1 MSEIRDRIRQFLK
14 DNGMY
19 HEDIDMD
26 ACCNIFIQEMQAGL
40 GQQGSSLAMIPTYI
54 EVGRD
59 IPAGKPV
66 IVLDAGGTN
75 FRVATVYFGDPL
87 RLPTQDGAAG
97 DPRQPHA
104 GAVIENF
111 VQKPMPGLDKEVG
124 KEEFFETIVRY
135 MADVVDVSS
144 SVGFCFSYPTEIL
157 PSKDGRLIRF
167 CKEVKAKQVE
177 GELIGENLVT
187 AIEAAGYKGSKRVV
201 ILNDT
206 VATLLAG
213 ISASRGSLGVAKSR
227 QAFPN
232 RAFDSYVGFILGTG
246 SNCCYIESNRNVAKK
261 SDLEPDREQ
270 VINVESGSF
279 QKAPR
284 GKIDLMLDESTL
296 DPGRYTFEK
305 MFSGAYLG
313 TLCLKTLQEAGRV
326 GLVSKAVT
334 EELLAIKDLETKD
347 INSFMYFPE
356 GDNPLAVSCSR
367 GHEQDCIAVWY
378 LLDALIERAA
388 KLVAFL
394 LSSVVLKTDRG
405 KNPCTPVCI
414 TAEGTTFYEL
424 KSLKAK
430 VEYYLKSFLEE
441 KHNRFFEV
449 VRVKNATLIGA
460 AIAGL
465 TN

>member
-1 MSEIRDRIRQFLK
+1 MDEIRDKVRRFLE

-19 HEDIDMD
+19 YEDIDMD
-26 ACCNIFIQEMQAGL
+26 ACCDIFIQEMQAGL
-40 GQQGSSLAMIPTYI
+40 GRQGSSLAMIPTYI
-54 EVGRD
+54 EVGKD
-59 IPAGKPV
+59 IPIDKPV

-75 FRVATVYFGDPL
+75 FRAATVYFSESGKP
-87 RLPTQDGAAG
+87 
-97 DPRQPHA
+97 
-104 GAVIENF
+104 VIENF
-111 VQKPMPGLDKEVG
+111 VQKPMPGLEKEVG
-124 KEEFFETIVRY
+124 KEEFFETIVKY
-135 MADVVDVSS
+135 MANVMDVSS
-144 SVGFCFSYPTEIL
+144 SIGFCFSYPTEIL

-177 GELIGENLVT
+177 GELIGENLVA
-187 AIEAAGYKGSKRVV
+187 AIEAAGYKGSKRIV

-213 ISASRGSLGVAKSR
+213 QAKGLVRIKPPFGRS
-227 QAFPN
+227 AFPN
-232 RAFDSYVGFILGTG
+232 KAFDSYIGFILGTG
-246 SNCCYIESNRNVAKK
+246 SNCCYIESNRNIAKK

-270 VINVESGSF
+270 IINVESGSF

-313 TLCLKTLQEAGRV
+313 ALCLKTLQEAGRQE
-326 GLVSKAVT
+326 LFSKTVT
-334 EELLAIKDLETKD
+334 EELLTLKDLETKD
-347 INSFMYFPE
+347 VNSFMYFPE
-356 GDNPLAVSCSR
+356 GDNPLAVSCSQ
-367 GHEQDCIAVWY
+367 GHWAGPSCGEQDCIAVWY

-394 LSSVVLKTDRG
+394 LSSVVLKTDKG
-405 KNPCTPVCI
+405 KNPCAPVCI

-430 VEYYLKSFLEE
+430 IDYYLKSYLEE
-441 KHNRFFEV
+441 THNRFIEIV
-449 VRVKNATLIGA
+449 SAENATLIGA

>member
-1 MSEIRDRIRQFLK
+1 MREIRDKVRRFLK
-14 DNGMY
+14 DNGMSY
-19 HEDIDMD
+19 EDIDMD
-26 ACCNIFIQEMQAGL
+26 KFCNIFIQEMQEGLAGRD
-40 GQQGSSLAMIPTYI
+40 SSLAMIPTYI
-54 EVGRD
+54 EVGKD
-59 IPAGKPV
+59 IPAGKRV

-75 FRVATVYFGDPL
+75 FRAATVYFGDP
-87 RLPTQDGAAG
+87 
-97 DPRQPHA
+97 RQPQA

-111 VQKPMPGLDKEVG
+111 VQKPMPGLDKEAS
-124 KEEFFETIVRY
+124 KEEFFGTIVDY
-135 MADVVDVSS
+135 MGGVVDSNNS
-144 SVGFCFSYPTEIL
+144 IGFCFSYPTEIL

-187 AIEAAGYKGSKRVV
+187 AIEAAGYKGSMRIV

-213 ISASRGSLGVAKSR
+213 RSAF
-227 QAFPN
+227 QD

-246 SNCCYIESNRNVAKK
+246 SNCCYIESNRNIAKK
-261 SDLEPDREQ
+261 GDLDPNKEQ
-270 VINVESGSF
+270 IVNIESGSF
-279 QKAPR
+279 GRAPR
-284 GKIDLMLDESTL
+284 GAIDLQLDESTL
-296 DPGRYTFEK
+296 DPGKYTFEK

-313 TLCLKTLQEAGRV
+313 ALCLKTLREAGRE
-326 GLVSKAVT
+326 GLVSKALT
-334 EELLAIKDLETKD
+334 EELLALKDLETKD

-356 GDNPLAVSCSR
+356 GDNPLAISCSR
-367 GHEQDCIAVWY
+367 GREQDRIAVWY

-388 KLVAFL
+388 KLVAIL
-394 LSSVVLKTDRG
+394 LSSVVLKTDKG

-430 VEYYLKSFLEE
+430 IDYYLKSFLEGT
-441 KHNRFFEV
+441 HNRFIEIV
-449 VRVKNATLIGA
+449 SAENATLIGA

>member
-1 MSEIRDRIRQFLK
+1 MREIRDNVRRFLE

-19 HEDIDMD
+19 YEDIDIG
-26 ACCNIFIQEMQAGL
+26 ACCDIFIQEMQGGL
-40 GQQGSSLAMIPTYI
+40 GQPAPASLDASRGGVQGSSLAMIPTYI
-54 EVGRD
+54 EVGKD

-75 FRVATVYFGDPL
+75 FRAATVHFDESGKS
-87 RLPTQDGAAG
+87 
-97 DPRQPHA
+97 
-104 GAVIENF
+104 VIENF
-111 VQKPMPGLDKEVG
+111 VQKPMPGLDKEAS
-124 KEEFFETIVRY
+124 KEEFFATIVEY

-144 SVGFCFSYPTEIL
+144 NIGFCFSYPTEIL

-177 GELIGENLVT
+177 GELIGENLVA
-187 AIEAAGYKGSKRVV
+187 AIEAAGYKAKKRVV

-213 ISASRGSLGVAKSR
+213 ISARRGSLGGA
-227 QAFPN
+227 PN

-246 SNCCYIESNRNVAKK
+246 SNCCYIESNRNITKK
-261 SDLEPDREQ
+261 ADLEPDGEQ

-284 GKIDLMLDESTL
+284 GKIDLKLDESTL

-313 TLCLKTLQEAGRV
+313 ALCLKTLQEAGRQSKTPSNRG
-326 GLVSKAVT
+326 GLFSKTVT
-334 EELLAIKDLETKD
+334 EELLGLKDLETKD
-347 INSFMYFPE
+347 VNSFMYYPE
-356 GDNPLAVSCSR
+356 GDNPLAVSCRR
-367 GHEQDCIAVWY
+367 GREQDCIAVWY
-378 LLDALIERAA
+378 FLDALIERAA
-388 KLVAFL
+388 KLVAIL
-394 LSSVVLKTDRG
+394 LSSVLLKTDKG

-430 VEYYLKSFLEE
+430 IDYYLKSYLEE
-441 KHNRFFEV
+441 KHNRFFEIV
-449 VRVKNATLIGA
+449 SVENATLIGA

>member
-1 MSEIRDRIRQFLK
+1 MSEIRDRIRRFLK

-26 ACCNIFIQEMQAGL
+26 ACCDTFIQEMQAGL

-75 FRVATVYFGDPL
+75 FRVATVYFGDP
-87 RLPTQDGAAG
+87 
-97 DPRQPHA
+97 RQPQA

-111 VQKPMPGLDKEVG
+111 VQKPMPGLDKEVT
-124 KEEFFETIVRY
+124 KEEFFETIVEY
-135 MADVVDVSS
+135 MAGVVDVSS
-144 SVGFCFSYPTEIL
+144 SIGFCFSYPTEIL

-177 GELIGENLVT
+177 GELIGQNLVT
-187 AIEAAGYKGSKRVV
+187 AIEAAGYKAKKRVV

-213 ISASRGSLGVAKSR
+213 QAEGLVRIKPPFGRS
-227 QAFPN
+227 AFPN
-232 RAFDSYVGFILGTG
+232 RAFDNYIGFILGTG
-246 SNCCYIESNRNVAKK
+246 SNCCYIESNRNITKK
-261 SDLEPDREQ
+261 SELEPDREQ
-270 VINVESGSF
+270 IINVESGSF
-279 QKAPR
+279 GKAPR
-284 GKIDLMLDESTL
+284 GKIDLELDESTL

-313 TLCLKTLQEAGRV
+313 ALCLKILQEAGRK
-326 GLVSKAVT
+326 GLFSKAVT
-334 EELLAIKDLETKD
+334 EELLALKDLETKD
-347 INSFMYFPE
+347 INSFMHFHE

-367 GHEQDCIAVWY
+367 GREQDCIAVWY
-378 LLDALIERAA
+378 FLDALIERAA

-394 LSSVVLKTDRG
+394 LSSVVLKTDKG

-430 VEYYLKSFLEE
+430 IDYYLKSYLE
-441 KHNRFFEV
+441 KTHNRFIEIV
-449 VRVKNATLIGA
+449 SAENATLIGA

>member
-1 MSEIRDRIRQFLK
+1 MGEIRDRIQQFLK

-19 HEDIDMD
+19 YEDIDME

-40 GQQGSSLAMIPTYI
+40 AGKDSSLAMIPTYI

-59 IPAGKPV
+59 IPAGKRV

-75 FRVATVYFGDPL
+75 FRVATVYFGDP
-87 RLPTQDGAAG
+87 
-97 DPRQPHA
+97 RQPKA

-111 VQKPMPGLDKEVG
+111 VQKPMPGLDKEAG
-124 KEEFFETIVRY
+124 KEEFFETIVEY
-135 MADVVDVSS
+135 MAGIVDVSS
-144 SVGFCFSYPTEIL
+144 SIGFCFSYPTEIL

-187 AIEAAGYKGSKRVV
+187 AIEAAGYKTRKRVV

-213 ISASRGSLGVAKSR
+213 IS
-227 QAFPN
+227 AFPN

-246 SNCCYIESNRNVAKK
+246 SNCCYIESNRNIAKK

-270 VINVESGSF
+270 IINVESGSF
-279 QKAPR
+279 GKAPR

-313 TLCLKTLQEAGRV
+313 ALCLKTLQEAGRE
-326 GLVSKAVT
+326 GLFSKAFT
-334 EELLAIKDLETKD
+334 EELLALKDLETKD

-367 GHEQDCIAVWY
+367 GHEQDCI
-378 LLDALIERAA
+378 RPS
-388 KLVAFL
+388 FR
-394 LSSVVLKTDRG
+394 SSL
-405 KNPCTPVCI
+405 
-414 TAEGTTFYEL
+414 
-424 KSLKAK
+424 
-430 VEYYLKSFLEE
+430 
-441 KHNRFFEV
+441 
-449 VRVKNATLIGA
+449 
-460 AIAGL
+460 
-465 TN
+465 

>member
-1 MSEIRDRIRQFLK
+1 MSEIRDKVRRFLK

-26 ACCNIFIQEMQAGL
+26 AYCDIFMQEMQGGLAGKK
-40 GQQGSSLAMIPTYI
+40 SSLAMIPTYI
-54 EVGRD
+54 EVGKD
-59 IPAGKPV
+59 IPAGKRV

-75 FRVATVYFGDPL
+75 FRAATVYFD
-87 RLPTQDGAAG
+87 
-97 DPRQPHA
+97 DPRQPQA

-111 VQKPMPGLDKEVG
+111 VQKPMPGLDKEAG
-124 KEEFFETIVRY
+124 KEEFFATIVEY

-177 GELIGENLVT
+177 GELIGENLVG
-187 AIEAAGYKGSKRVV
+187 AIEAAGYKGKKRVV

-213 ISASRGSLGVAKSR
+213 QAEGLVRIKPPFGRS
-227 QAFPN
+227 AFPN
-232 RAFDSYVGFILGTG
+232 RAFDSYIGFILGTG
-246 SNCCYIESNRNVAKK
+246 SNCCYIESNRNITKK
-261 SDLEPDREQ
+261 ADLQPDREQ
-270 VINVESGSF
+270 IINVESGTF
-279 QKAPR
+279 GKAPR
-284 GKIDLMLDESTL
+284 GKIDLKLDESTL

-313 TLCLKTLQEAGRV
+313 TLCLKTLQEAGRQ
-326 GLVSKAVT
+326 GLFSKAVT
-334 EELLAIKDLETKD
+334 EELLALKDLETKD
-347 INSFMYFPE
+347 VNSFLYFPE
-356 GDNPLAVSCSR
+356 GDNPLAMSCSSGR
-367 GHEQDCIAVWY
+367 EQDFIAVWH

-394 LSSVVLKTDRG
+394 LSSVVLKTDKG
-405 KNPCTPVCI
+405 KNPCTPVCV

-424 KSLKAK
+424 KSLKTK
-430 VEYYLKSFLEE
+430 IDCYLKSFLEGT
-441 KHNRFFEV
+441 HNRFIEIV
-449 VRVKNATLIGA
+449 SAENATLIGA